1 MQTNFMQTKI
11 KYDSSIFKEWSE
23 NWFDEVKVI
32 TLLLAIR
39 LQKKLGELNDE
50 IKKQLVEDAKDYE
63 LRGVFDE

>member
-39 LQKKLGELNDE
+39 LHKKLGELNDE
-50 IKKQLVEDAKDYE
+50 IKKQLAEDAKDYE

>member
-32 TLLLAIR
+32 TLLWQLDCIKIR
-39 LQKKLGELNDE
+39 RVK
-50 IKKQLVEDAKDYE
+50 
-63 LRGVFDE
+63 

>member
-1 MQTNFMQTKI
+1 MQTKI

-39 LQKKLGELNDE
+39 LHKKLGELNDE
-50 IKKQLVEDAKDYE
+50 IKKQLAEDAKDYE